1 MKRLS
6 VIRRNRLWELYSTEI
21 HKDFFLIIAL
31 KSESGV
37 EARELFLLNHSDK
50 LLSAVLISWCWIQ
63 WDRPSDIS
71 LSLFQNWAIFHLS
84 TRSHEM
90 FIVFQFGH
98 LLFPQERVTTVLN
111 WFTELKTNRAE
122 NFMAENFRHGIRRW
136 PSSLSASFPLLY
148 WGGFSSLRQP
158 RSLNLWFYVHK
169 TS

>member
-1 MKRLS
+1 MRTVFHWDSQRFLS
-6 VIRRNRLWELYSTEI
+6 YNSTEI
-21 HKDFFLIIAL
+21 RKRRGSTWIVFIKPFRQAPICSVNIL
-31 KSESGV
+31 
-37 EARELFLLNHSDK
+37 
-50 LLSAVLISWCWIQ
+50 VLDPMRSPL
-63 WDRPSDIS
+63 RHLS
-71 LSLFQNWAIFHLS
+71 LSVSELGHFPPFYKIPWNF
-84 TRSHEM
+84 
-90 FIVFQFGH
+90 FVFQFGH

>member
-1 MKRLS
+1 MRTVFHWDSQRFLS
-6 VIRRNRLWELYSTEI
+6 NDSTEI
-21 HKDFFLIIAL
+21 RKRRGSTWIVFIKPFRQAPICSVNIL
-31 KSESGV
+31 
-37 EARELFLLNHSDK
+37 
-50 LLSAVLISWCWIQ
+50 VLDPMRSPL
-63 WDRPSDIS
+63 RHLS

-90 FIVFQFGH
+90 FFVFQFGH

-136 PSSLSASFPLLY
+136 PSSLSASFLLLY

>member
-1 MKRLS
+1 MRTVFHWDSQRFLS
-6 VIRRNRLWELYSTEI
+6 NNSTEI
-21 HKDFFLIIAL
+21 RKRRGSTWIVFIKPFRQAPICSVNIL
-31 KSESGV
+31 
-37 EARELFLLNHSDK
+37 
-50 LLSAVLISWCWIQ
+50 VLDPMRS
-63 WDRPSDIS
+63 PLADIS

-84 TRSHEM
+84 TRSHKM

-122 NFMAENFRHGIRRW
+122 NFKAENFRHGIRRW

-158 RSLNLWFYVHK
+158 HSLNLWFYVHK

>member
-1 MKRLS
+1 MTWPNFALNWPTINSWNFFVFHSTQWTCAIKLQSIKRLS

-71 LSLFQNWAIFHLS
+71 F
-84 TRSHEM
+84 
-90 FIVFQFGH
+90 
-98 LLFPQERVTTVLN
+98 
-111 WFTELKTNRAE
+111 
-122 NFMAENFRHGIRRW
+122 
-136 PSSLSASFPLLY
+136 SLSVSELGHFPPFY
-148 WGGFSSLRQP
+148 KIPWNVFCFSI
-158 RSLNLWFYVHK
+158 RSLIISTGKSYYC
-169 TS
+169 T